1 MEIKPLRYFYEVAR
15 LGSFTRAAEQLKLA
29 QPAVSMAIRKLE
41 AELELT
47 LFHRHERTIALTDEG
62 KRLFEQA
69 GRILQV
75 VQDAQLEMQELK
87 GLTQG
92 TVRVG
97 IPSML
102 GSFHFPPILMA
113 FKHRYP
119 NLTFSV
125 QEGGTW
131 QLQQMLEKGELD
143 LAVIESEL
151 VPPELEA
158 RTILREEM
166 LVTVSRDHRFADT
179 SSVTLQEF
187 FQEELVMFRQGY
199 FHRKVLDR
207 LAGEVGCTP
216 NISFETNLVPLIRSI
231 VKHGFGISTLLK
243 MAIEDDPE
251 LITLSFNPPIILD
264 LCLAWRREGYLSRA
278 NQAFVDFV
286 LEQSDEQH
294 RATPV

>member
-1 MEIKPLRYFYEVAR
+1 MELKPLRYFYEVAR
-15 LGSFTRAAEQLKLA
+15 LGSFTKAAEYLNLA

-41 AELELT
+41 TELELT
-47 LFHRHERTIALTDEG
+47 LFHRHERAIALTDEG
-62 KRLFEQA
+62 KRLYEKA
-69 GRILQV
+69 EKILQA
-75 VQDAQLEMQELK
+75 VQDVRLEMQELK

-92 TVRVG
+92 EVRVG

-131 QLQQMLEKGELD
+131 QLQKMLEKGELD

-151 VPPELEA
+151 VPPMLEA
-158 RTILREEM
+158 RTFLREEM
-166 LVTVSRDHRFADT
+166 LVTVSRDHRFAGKEH
-179 SSVTLQEF
+179 VTLQEF
-187 FQEELVMFRQGY
+187 FAEELVMFRQGY

-207 LAGEVGCTP
+207 LAVEVGCTP

-243 MAIEDDPE
+243 MAVEDDPE
-251 LITLSFNPPIILD
+251 LVTLSFNPPIVLD

-278 NQAFVDFV
+278 NQAFADFV
-286 LEQSDEQH
+286 LESSDLS
-294 RATPV
+294 